1 MREINLNGYIDDE
14 VWFGDEITPESLHES
29 LYGANNEYAD
39 DVHIRLNSYG
49 GSCNA
54 ATRMYDDIRAY
65 PGKVLLT
72 VSGTAASAATVL
84 SMAANKLEMTPGSL
98 WMIHDPSTVAWGN
111 ERDLMGAIDLLRA
124 CKESI
129 LNVYGKRCRKKR
141 EDIAAMMTATTW
153 MDAQSA
159 LSNGF
164 IDSIVDDEQF
174 GLLANSSQPR
184 SVDLKEAKEKVQAW
198 FDRHKPQ
205 LSRPV
210 KNALQK
216 QEVSPA
222 PEASL
227 PTEENPLAEA
237 APSPGD
243 DHTSAVPPAEQR
255 CASNLRFEPSA
266 VGKADL
272 RIQGFATLEQAMM
285 PVDTGGTAPPA
296 EPEEPSAP
304 EDPIDPQ
311 ETPAVPEQ
319 PDTSGA
325 TEQPEEPGIPVAQL
339 RKRLGLIMPAKKR
352 SI

>member
-14 VWFGDEITPESLHES
+14 IWFGDEITPESLHES
-29 LYGANNEYAD
+29 LYGTGNEYAD

-141 EDIAAMMTATTW
+141 EDVAAMMTATTW

-159 LSNGF
+159 LDNGF

-174 GLLANSSQPR
+174 GFLSNSEQPR

-198 FDRHKPQ
+198 FDRQKPR
-205 LSRPV
+205 LSRST

-227 PTEENPLAEA
+227 PTDENPPAQA

-243 DHTSAVPPAEQR
+243 DHTSAVSSANEQT
-255 CASNLRFEPSA
+255 P
-266 VGKADL
+266 
-272 RIQGFATLEQAMM
+272 M
-285 PVDTGGTAPPA
+285 PMDTGGTAPPA
-296 EPEEPSAP
+296 EPEVTH
-304 EDPIDPQ
+304 DPQ
-311 ETPAVPEQ
+311 ETPAVPDP
-319 PDTSGA
+319 PDTAGP
-325 TEQPEEPGIPVAQL
+325 TEQPEKPGIPVAQL
-339 RKRLGLIMPAKKR
+339 RKRLGLIMPAKR
-352 SI
+352 SN

>member
-141 EDIAAMMTATTW
+141 EDIAAMMTVTTW

-174 GLLANSSQPR
+174 GLLANSEQPR

-210 KNALQK
+210 KDTLQK

-227 PTEENPLAEA
+227 PTEETPLVEA
-237 APSPGD
+237 TPSPGD
-243 DHTSAVPPAEQR
+243 DHTSAVPPA
-255 CASNLRFEPSA
+255 
-266 VGKADL
+266 D
-272 RIQGFATLEQAMM
+272 EQAMM
-285 PVDTGGTAPPA
+285 PVDMGGTAPPA

-311 ETPAVPEQ
+311 EAPAVP
-319 PDTSGA
+319 
-325 TEQPEEPGIPVAQL
+325 EQPEEPGIPVAQL
-339 RKRLGLIMPAKKR
+339 RKRLGLIMPAKR
-352 SI
+352 SNRGGHHNE